1 MSAADLDFMLSEFKI
16 DWRCVCVC
24 VRVCACVCVCVF
36 VSVCVCVYGGDLK
49 LGSVNRIN
57 RRFWG
62 VGLRCVCV
70 GGTGV

>member
-1 MSAADLDFMLSEFKI
+1 MCVRA
-16 DWRCVCVC
+16 CVCMC
-24 VRVCACVCVCVF
+24 VRVCVCER
-36 VSVCVCVYGGDLK
+36 VCVCVYGGDLK

>member
-16 DWRCVCVC
+16 DWRYVCVCVC
-24 VRVCACVCVCVF
+24 VRVCVR
-36 VSVCVCVYGGDLK
+36 VCVCVYGGDLK

>member
-1 MSAADLDFMLSEFKI
+1 M
-16 DWRCVCVC
+16 C
-24 VRVCACVCVCVF
+24 VCACVCVCV
-36 VSVCVCVYGGDLK
+36 CVCVYDGDSM

-62 VGLRCVCV
+62 GGLRCVCV